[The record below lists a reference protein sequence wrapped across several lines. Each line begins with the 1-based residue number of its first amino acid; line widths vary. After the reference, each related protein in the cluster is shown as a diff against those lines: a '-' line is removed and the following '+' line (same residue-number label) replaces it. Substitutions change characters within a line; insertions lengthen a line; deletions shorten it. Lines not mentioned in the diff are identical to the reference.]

1 MKPSVESIVLS
12 TICLADL
19 CSTIFLVSYRGAE
32 EGNPLMSYYLHQG
45 IGPFIFAKL
54 VLFVVPLCIAEWA
67 RRHRPKFVQ
76 QALRF
81 AVGAYLLAYISVFV
95 QVNTDNLPKFN
106 LDRPHQ
112 VVSASIFPQSD
123 NR

>member
-19 CSTIFLVSYRGAE
+19 ASTIFLVSYRGAE
-32 EGNPLMSYYLHQG
+32 EGNPLMNYYLHQG

-54 VLFVVPLCIAEWA
+54 ILFVIPLCVAEWA

-81 AVGAYLLAYISVFV
+81 AVGAYLLAYVSVFI
-95 QVNTDNLPKFN
+95 QANDIKFPSFPKS
-106 LDRPHQ
+106 HQ
-112 VVSASIFPQSD
+112 VVSAAMLPQSD
-123 NR
+123 GR